1 MVEADPIERQDSDE
15 EEAANDFA
23 DAVMLAGR
31 AEELAEKCVE
41 AAEGNVEWLK
51 RVVPEVAEK
60 EGVEADALANY
71 MAYRLS
77 IQQLDWWGAAN
88 NLQKTD
94 PLPWVTARDILL
106 EHVDLS
112 YLNKFDRDL
121 LMRAIDD
128 GLY

>member
-1 MVEADPIERQDSDE
+1 M
-15 EEAANDFA
+15 
-23 DAVMLAGR
+23 
-31 AEELAEKCVE
+31 
-41 AAEGNVEWLK
+41 
-51 RVVPEVAEK
+51 AEK